1 MDKRDLKQEETEHQT
16 ETQNSHRHHP
26 YHKRG
31 ILEKNRTPIRQLGTS
46 LILLKCDKK
55 LTLQN
60 PKFALCLKILQTII
74 KSLYDTTIHGMLRPP
89 P

>member
-26 YHKRG
+26 YHIRG
-31 ILEKNRTPIRQLGTS
+31 ILEKIEHQLGTS
-46 LILLKCDKK
+46 LTKLKCDKK

-60 PKFALCLKILQTII
+60 PKFALCLKLLLR
-74 KSLYDTTIHGMLRPP
+74 LYMIQPFMVCLDRHPN
-89 P
+89 

>member
-1 MDKRDLKQEETEHQT
+1 MDERDLKQEETEHQT

-31 ILEKNRTPIRQLGTS
+31 ILEKKIEHQLGTS
-46 LILLKCDKK
+46 LTKLKCDKK